1 MELHILDMLQGIHT
15 PLLDTVLVFITKL
28 GDNGLIWILLAA
40 ALLLF
45 KRTRKYGLVMA
56 AALVAD
62 LVLCNLVL
70 KNLVARVRP
79 YDMNTAVILLVERLH
94 DYSFPSGHTAAA
106 FTAVAA
112 LWFAGQK
119 SFSLIVL
126 ILAVLIAFSRL
137 YLYVHYPT
145 DVLGGVV
152 IGILCG
158 YLGWKLVEI
167 ISHKCSKGSVDSN

>member
-15 PLLDTVLVFITKL
+15 PLLDTVLVFITRL

-45 KRTRKYGLVMA
+45 GKTRKYGVVLA
-56 AALVAD
+56 TALLID
-62 LVLCNLVL
+62 LILCNLVL
-70 KNLVARVRP
+70 KNLVARIRP
-79 YDMNTAVILLVERLH
+79 YDVNTEITLLVNRLH
-94 DYSFPSGHTAAA
+94 DYSFPSGHTAAS

-119 SFSLIVL
+119 RFSLIVL

>member
-56 AALVAD
+56 
-62 LVLCNLVL
+62 
-70 KNLVARVRP
+70 
-79 YDMNTAVILLVERLH
+79 
-94 DYSFPSGHTAAA
+94 
-106 FTAVAA
+106 VAA

-119 SFSLIVL
+119 RFSLIVL
-126 ILAVLIAFSRL
+126 VLAVLIAFSRL